1 MFHFLGSLCCLA
13 IPLLII
19 GGLIFW
25 ANQQKSIEQQ
35 KKIQKKHGLIQDTV
49 KSYTQEHLK
58 TLVRRKRILITRD
71 QYGTENTTGWDKEL
85 DYFWRSILN
94 SKITSALKTYESSEI
109 ISITKSISIGTPS
122 PALNDDEV
130 KLVAIAEVDRLVL
143 EASKQTIN
151 QSAGEVPTNPYEY
164 EGYCRSILEQA
175 GWKAWQ
181 TPASGDQG
189 ADVVAEKK
197 NVVVVLQCKL
207 WSQPIGNSAVQEIVA
222 AKAMHSA
229 TVAIV
234 VSNQIYTEF
243 AKQLAAAN
251 NVLLLH
257 HDDLASLDSRLQL

>member
-1 MFHFLGSLCCLA
+1 MFHFLGSLLCLA

-19 GGLIFW
+19 GGIIFW
-25 ANQQKSIEQQ
+25 AKQQKLAHQEAKAQ
-35 KKIQKKHGLIQDTV
+35 KKYEVIQNTV
-49 KSYTQEHLK
+49 KLCTQEHLK

-71 QYGTENTTGWDKEL
+71 QYGTENKSGWDKEL
-85 DYFWRSILN
+85 DYFWRSILA
-94 SKITSALKTYESSEI
+94 SKITSALTIYESNETI
-109 ISITKSISIGTPS
+109 RVTKSISIGTPS
-122 PALNDDEV
+122 PALSDEYV
-130 KLVAIAEVDRLVL
+130 KLVAVAEVDRLVI
-143 EASKQTIN
+143 EASKQSIN

-164 EGYCRSILEQA
+164 EGYCRSILEKA

-197 NVVVVLQCKL
+197 NAVVVLQCKL
-207 WSQPIGNSAVQEIVA
+207 WNHPIGNSAVQEIVA

-234 VSNQIYTEF
+234 VSNQIYTDS

>member
-1 MFHFLGSLCCLA
+1 LSDEYIKLA
-13 IPLLII
+13 
-19 GGLIFW
+19 
-25 ANQQKSIEQQ
+25 
-35 KKIQKKHGLIQDTV
+35 T
-49 KSYTQEHLK
+49 
-58 TLVRRKRILITRD
+58 
-71 QYGTENTTGWDKEL
+71 
-85 DYFWRSILN
+85 
-94 SKITSALKTYESSEI
+94 
-109 ISITKSISIGTPS
+109 
-122 PALNDDEV
+122 
-130 KLVAIAEVDRLVL
+130 IAEVDRLVI

-207 WSQPIGNSAVQEIVA
+207 WNHPIGNSAVQEIVA